1 MPSKLLNPSRIKSEV
16 RKHTDGEKL
25 IADGEGIFLRLRP
38 GGRADWLLIYS
49 VAGKRKKLGLG
60 ALSEISVARAR
71 EKAVEAREFIDRGKD
86 PAAERRRL
94 HADQRAADAQA
105 AARHTVVTLFEEW
118 FRREMSETKKAKT
131 MRRTFEKDVFPHI
144 GGMFADEVR
153 RRHIMSVLDG
163 VKERGARRATNIL
176 LQYLRQM
183 FRYATVREIV
193 GADPCFGITKASAG
207 GKDVERTRTLSEDEI
222 RTIVDQMPAAN
233 LPPRTEIAFWITL
246 STVAR
251 IGEVSRARRSDI
263 DLEAR
268 TWTIPAE
275 VAKNGREHLVHLSEF
290 AVEEFRKLLALAPGD
305 WLFPDRSAETHIYDK
320 ALQKQFRDRQAG
332 RPGKRKAGAR
342 RPERWAPALRLKGG
356 RWTSHDLRR
365 TGATMMGELGVR
377 SDVIDRCMNHIS
389 MDRLKKTYQQ
399 QTLMHERR
407 QAFELLGERLALL
420 RYGDLTRVVP
430 GKFGKAA

>member
-1 MPSKLLNPSRIKSEV
+1 MPSKLLNPSQIKSAV
-16 RKHTDGEKL
+16 RKHSDGEKL
-25 IADGEGIFLRLRP
+25 IADGEGLFLRLRP
-38 GGRADWLLIYS
+38 GARADWLLIYS
-49 VAGKRKKLGLG
+49 VSGKRKKLGLG
-60 ALSEISVARAR
+60 PLSEINVARAR
-71 EKAVEAREFIDRGKD
+71 EKAAEAREFIDRGKD
-86 PAAERRRL
+86 PATERRRL
-94 HADQRAADAQA
+94 HAEQRAADADA
-105 AARHTVVTLFEEW
+105 AARHTIAKLFEEW
-118 FRREMSETKKAKT
+118 YRREMSQTKKAKEL
-131 MRRTFEKDVFPHI
+131 RRTFEKDVLPQI
-144 GGMFADEVR
+144 GSMYADEVR
-153 RRHIMSVLDG
+153 RRHIMPVLDA

-193 GADPCFGITKASAG
+193 DGDPSFGITKASAG
-207 GKDVERTRTLSEDEI
+207 GKDAERTRTLSEDEI
-222 RTIVDQMPAAN
+222 RTIADQMPAAKF
-233 LPPRTEIAFWITL
+233 PPRTEIAFWITL

-290 AVEEFRKLLALAPGD
+290 AVDEFKKLIALAPGD
-305 WLFPDRSAETHIYDK
+305 WLFPDRTGKTHIYDK
-320 ALQKQFRDRQAG
+320 ALQKQFRDRQACH
-332 RPGKRKAGAR
+332 PGNRKAGAR
-342 RPERWAPALRLKGG
+342 RPEKWAPALRLKGG

-389 MDRLKKTYQQ
+389 EDRLKKTYQQ
-399 QTLMHERR
+399 QTLMSERR

-420 RYGDLTRVVP
+420 RYADAGRVVP
-430 GKFGKAA
+430 GRFGRAA